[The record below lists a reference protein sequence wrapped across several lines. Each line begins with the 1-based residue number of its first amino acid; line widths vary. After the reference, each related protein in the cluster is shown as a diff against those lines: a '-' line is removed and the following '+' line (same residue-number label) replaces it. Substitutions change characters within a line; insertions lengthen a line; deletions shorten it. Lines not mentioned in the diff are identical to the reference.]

1 MLFKRLCREI
11 TMEHKEST
19 SVKIMTIS
27 AEVLLTEQRFFLT
40 NQAFMMQSIY
50 IRGK

>member
-1 MLFKRLCREI
+1 M
-11 TMEHKEST
+11 S
-19 SVKIMTIS
+19 IS

-50 IRGK
+50 IRGKYGAQSYAYQLCLFFSCLNSLF